1 MTSPFLP
8 SGTVYGVLLND
19 PSELAALGEAVNQAP
34 YKAAPRAPVLYI
46 KPANTFTA
54 NGRNIALPD
63 GHPDVEVGASVGLVI
78 GEDGQPGGW
87 LLLNDLSVPHSS
99 FFRPPVRFKC
109 LDGFLGVGSTLRPL
123 LSLRESQ
130 AFELSV
136 SVNGSEQQ
144 RVRFA
149 QMARNAEQ
157 LLADVTGFMTLL
169 PGDVLMLGCGH
180 GRPLVRAGDTIRIE
194 CNGFEPLSN
203 RLVGAA

>member
-1 MTSPFLP
+1 MP

-19 PSELAALGEAVNQAP
+19 PAELAALGEAIHQAP

-54 NGRNIALPD
+54 NGRDIALPD
-63 GHPDVEVGASVGLVI
+63 GLADVEVGASVGLVI
-78 GEDGQPGGW
+78 GEAGQPDGW

-109 LDGFLGVGSTLRPL
+109 LDGFLGVGSPLRPL
-123 LSLRESQ
+123 DSLRESQ
-130 AFELSV
+130 AYELLV
-136 SVNGSEQQ
+136 SVNGDERQ

-149 QMARNAEQ
+149 QMARNAER
-157 LLADVTGFMTLL
+157 LLADVTEFMTLL

-180 GRPLVRAGDTIRIE
+180 GRPLARAGDTVRIE
-194 CNGFEPLSN
+194 CSGFEPLSN
-203 RLVGAA
+203 RLVGVA